1 MLNITT
7 SLVSLGQ
14 ILRANNSKPAVALPS
29 TPASIRNPASAAS
42 ISDQGQAMLA
52 QSRMATQQNQT
63 TEQAQLEEEVRAQ
76 FAVPQWL
83 ADMNPAP
90 YLSAELGGSEWS
102 TTQNSA
108 ENMSWWTSLNSSQ
121 QQGRLEFQEKLHGYY
136 TQFVDEQNFV
146 SEAER
151 YQRMIGDATSSQ
163 KMHAQFQEIILG
175 DKRMV
180 ELADLINW
188 KI

>member
-1 MLNITT
+1 MLNMT
-7 SLVSLGQ
+7 SSLASIGQ
-14 ILRANNSKPAVALPS
+14 ILRTSNSKPTATPS
-29 TPASIRNPASAAS
+29 TTPTHSNNLASTAS

-52 QSRMATQQNQT
+52 QSRMSTQQNAI
-63 TEQAQLEEEVRAQ
+63 TEQARLEEEARTQ

-108 ENMSWWTSLNSSQ
+108 ENMSWWTSLDPSQ